1 LDPLGVSIAIANRN
15 LGLDVAYIWFKT
27 FQHLNV
33 VPLVLE
39 VNGKFTDLVT
49 EVVAV
54 LSELGN
60 GEAME
65 DFTIVDSG
73 DEAKGNGMD
82 GVIEVLLG
90 CQYCEGCLG

>member
-1 LDPLGVSIAIANRN
+1 M
-15 LGLDVAYIWFKT
+15 AYIWFKT
-27 FQHLNV
+27 FWHLNV

-39 VNGKFTDLVT
+39 VDGKFADLVT
-49 EVVAV
+49 EVIAV

-65 DFTIVDSG
+65 DFTIVDGG
-73 DEAKGNGMD
+73 DEAEGNGMD